1 IYLENITKATQQ
13 YNVLNDDLRP
23 FREGVSEE
31 LMADTLRSDVGTHYQ
46 IINGKLYREQNCM
59 FPARCSG
66 VEHFILQVID
76 RRDVEMVVNVWDYPQ
91 VPGWVQPILPV
102 RSFSKT
108 ANYHDIMYPAW
119 MFWEGGPAGPPG
131 PSRGSR
137 TSPERD
143 PLVLLSREAPDLV
156 DAEYTK
162 NQPPAQEIPL
172 VEHCQYKYLFNFRG
186 VAASFRL
193 RHLFLCGSLVFHV
206 GREWMEFFYPQ
217 LLPWVHYIPVKQD
230 LSDLRVLSLLSNI
243 VVEYWSVFGN
253 TLGKYLKILKYTPMH
268 LVQVLDF
275 CCCC

>member
-1 IYLENITKATQQ
+1 
-13 YNVLNDDLRP
+13 
-23 FREGVSEE
+23 
-31 LMADTLRSDVGTHYQ
+31 MADTLRSDVGTHYQ

-119 MFWEGGPAGPPG
+119 MFWEGGPAVWLQDY
-131 PSRGSR
+131 
-137 TSPERD
+137 PERDSLRD

-162 NQPPAQEIPL
+162 NQTRYYGGNVLRL
-172 VEHCQYKYLFNFRG
+172 V
-186 VAASFRL
+186 
-193 RHLFLCGSLVFHV
+193 LCIQCFKS
-206 GREWMEFFYPQ
+206 
-217 LLPWVHYIPVKQD
+217 
-230 LSDLRVLSLLSNI
+230 SA
-243 VVEYWSVFGN
+243 
-253 TLGKYLKILKYTPMH
+253 
-268 LVQVLDF
+268 
-275 CCCC
+275 